1 MKNYAIEVFFNSDFD
16 EYVREFWNS
25 CDYNNLSSFMNR
37 VKGTE
42 PHIALAVYEN
52 IDFVQLENR
61 FQKFIEKELY
71 SFELIFDAVAFFTTS
86 NVTYLQPN
94 AKQEL
99 MELMINTHD
108 YFKDFQE
115 HSNIYYR
122 PDRWFPHVT
131 IAKNN
136 SLEELRNT
144 VSFVMERFVP
154 QIVQVER
161 LVLVEMDYDGG
172 EIYCR
177 NRETK
182 HLKKK

>member
-16 EYVREFWNS
+16 EYVREF
-25 CDYNNLSSFMNR
+25 
-37 VKGTE
+37 
-42 PHIALAVYEN
+42 
-52 IDFVQLENR
+52 
-61 FQKFIEKELY
+61 
-71 SFELIFDAVAFFTTS
+71 
-86 NVTYLQPN
+86 
-94 AKQEL
+94 
-99 MELMINTHD
+99 